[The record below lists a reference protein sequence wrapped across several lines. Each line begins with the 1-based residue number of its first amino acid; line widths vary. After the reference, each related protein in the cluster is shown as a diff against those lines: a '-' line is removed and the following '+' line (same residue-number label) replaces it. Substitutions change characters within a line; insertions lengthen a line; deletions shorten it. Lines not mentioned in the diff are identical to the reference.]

1 MSRGMISRKKFNNS
15 NKLQNIKTNS
25 VFKFY
30 NKEEKDFN
38 ENEKLKTRNL
48 PLKEYKDSE
57 ITSINNVGSIPN
69 KLNERSI
76 ENTSQLNKNITTN
89 NITNNNANDDF
100 NDDNN
105 NSIIVRKK
113 LLIFFKYSQKM
124 KSNKFS
130 TNTHL

>member
-30 NKEEKDFN
+30 NKDFN
-38 ENEKLKTRNL
+38 ENEKLKTRNQ

-89 NITNNNANDDF
+89 NITNNNANEDF
-100 NDDNN
+100 NDENS

-113 LLIFFKYSQKM
+113 Y
-124 KSNKFS
+124 
-130 TNTHL
+130 

>member
-38 ENEKLKTRNL
+38 DNEKIKYRNTK
-48 PLKEYKDSE
+48 LKEYKDSE
-57 ITSINNVGSIPN
+57 NTSINNVASVPN

-76 ENTSQLNKNITTN
+76 ENTNKNITTN
-89 NITNNNANDDF
+89 NITNNNANEDY
-100 NDDNN
+100 NEENN

-113 LLIFFKYSQKM
+113 ILI
-124 KSNKFS
+124 
-130 TNTHL
+130 LI

>member
-38 ENEKLKTRNL
+38 ENDKIKLRNH

-57 ITSINNVGSIPN
+57 ITSINNNVGSIPN
-69 KLNERSI
+69 KLNEKSI

-89 NITNNNANDDF
+89 NITNNYANED

-105 NSIIVRKK
+105 NSIIVRN
-113 LLIFFKYSQKM
+113 FY
-124 KSNKFS
+124 
-130 TNTHL
+130 

>member
-15 NKLQNIKTNS
+15 NKLQNVNTNS

-38 ENEKLKTRNL
+38 ENDKIKFRNH

-89 NITNNNANDDF
+89 NITNNNANEDL

-105 NSIIVRKK
+105 NSIIVNSR
-113 LLIFFKYSQKM
+113 KM
-124 KSNKFS
+124 KSNKFLM
-130 TNTHL
+130 NIHL

>member
-38 ENEKLKTRNL
+38 DNEKIKFRNTR
-48 PLKEYKDSE
+48 LKEYKDSE
-57 ITSINNVGSIPN
+57 NTSINNVASVPN

-89 NITNNNANDDF
+89 NITNYNANEDY
-100 NDDNN
+100 NEEYN
-105 NSIIVRKK
+105 NSIIVRKII
-113 LLIFFKYSQKM
+113 LI
-124 KSNKFS
+124 
-130 TNTHL
+130 LI